1 MMLNRIKSQ
10 VTQILQLHHE
20 FGDRLV
26 GKSFSRLFILS
37 VIATPVSAA
46 HVLVF
51 SGMHLETGAEQQ
63 WQRGIM
69 LYHGIMFL
77 LFSVLTWWTRP
88 ALKLS
93 VDVQKRISRVIHA
106 LVLAAGVAV
115 TSIDQ
120 LVTPAVTPFLVACTV
135 AGALFIVNP
144 LTALILY
151 SALFGFYS
159 IALTLTQTD
168 PVILTSN
175 LVNGLTACCIAV
187 GLSWILW
194 QQNIRTLQQQ
204 DVIFHQQHELE
215 LSNRQLELLATR
227 DDLTGLANRR
237 MLQMLAAEEQTLMV
251 RQNTPACLL
260 LLDLD
265 LFKNI
270 NDELGHPA
278 GDELLRQLGTLLTQT
293 VRASDR
299 VARWGGEEFAILLRN
314 SDANQGLQVA
324 EHIRAFI
331 EQHHFEL
338 PNQAGVHHEIVMTAS
353 IGVAQLDAKAD
364 DMLDQAYRSADM
376 ALYAAKAGGRNR
388 VVLHASAA

>member
-1 MMLNRIKSQ
+1 M
-10 VTQILQLHHE
+10 
-20 FGDRLV
+20 

-314 SDANQGLQVA
+314 SDANQSLQVA
-324 EHIRAFI
+324 EHIRTFI

-338 PNQAGVHHEIVMTAS
+338 PNQAGVPHEVVMTAS